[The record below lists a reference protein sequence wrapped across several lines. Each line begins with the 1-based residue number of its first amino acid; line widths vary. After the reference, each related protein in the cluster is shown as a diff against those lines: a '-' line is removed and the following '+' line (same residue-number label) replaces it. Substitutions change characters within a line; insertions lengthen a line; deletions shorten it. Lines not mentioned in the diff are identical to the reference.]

1 MKINGHPSISELIA
15 DPHAKPV
22 VSADQEAINR
32 RKILDFQEAMF
43 QAKAQG
49 ALVECDFPLEHT
61 FTEGAYARQMTIPRG
76 SVIVGKIHRHA
87 HLNFVMRGK
96 CSVFTE
102 RGVKEIV
109 APAMFVSTPGTKRV
123 VFAQEETVWVTV
135 HVTEETDLEKIE
147 DQIIAKDFSDLAL
160 PVAQSAAQQLLE
172 GELK

>member
-1 MKINGHPSISELIA
+1 MQIHVQTPAASLIVG
-15 DPHAKPV
+15 PHAKAV
-22 VSADQEAINR
+22 VTPEQEALNR
-32 RKILDFQEAMF
+32 RKILDFQDAMV
-43 QAKAQG
+43 QAKAHG
-49 ALVECDFPLEHT
+49 TLAECAFPLEHT
-61 FTEGAYARQMTIPRG
+61 FTEGAYARQMTIPKG

-102 RGVKEIV
+102 QGVKAIV

>member
-1 MKINGHPSISELIA
+1 MQINVQTPASELIA
-15 DPHAKPV
+15 DPHAKAV
-22 VSADQEAINR
+22 VTPGQEAINR
-32 RKILDFQEAMF
+32 RKILDFQDAML
-43 QAKAQG
+43 QARAQG

-102 RGVKEIV
+102 KGVKEIV